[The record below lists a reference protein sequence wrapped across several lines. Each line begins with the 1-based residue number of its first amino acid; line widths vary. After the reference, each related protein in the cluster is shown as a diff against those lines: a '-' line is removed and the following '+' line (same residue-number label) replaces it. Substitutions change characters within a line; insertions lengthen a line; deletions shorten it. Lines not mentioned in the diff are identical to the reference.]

1 VHIFSE
7 YPGIETHAVL
17 TGVIS
22 HAGLTKKNM
31 KCANNY
37 NQQQQ
42 QKKKRK
48 HESSDQNG
56 RSASHLTT
64 STMVAKHL
72 DWIEQV
78 AIKGSCNSYD
88 GGTMFMRYLQLR
100 ILITLYHFYY
110 SLFLSLK

>member
-1 VHIFSE
+1 MHIFSE
-7 YPGIETHAVL
+7 YPGIKTHSVL

-22 HAGLTKKNM
+22 HAELTKKYM

-48 HESSDQNG
+48 HDSSHQSG
-56 RSASHLTT
+56 RSANHLTT
-64 STMVAKHL
+64 STMAAKHL
-72 DWIEQV
+72 DWIKQV

-88 GGTMFMRYLQLR
+88 GGTMFLRYLQWR
-100 ILITLYHFYY
+100 ILITLC
-110 SLFLSLK
+110 L